1 MGFKVGII
9 GCGHVGS
16 DVAFS
21 LVTQAVCDEIVL
33 VDEQMEKAKS
43 EALELRD
50 MLSLT
55 SGITRITAGTLEA
68 LADADV
74 IVMAIGPKTLLREDR
89 MEELVE
95 TSESIKQ
102 IVPQV
107 VAAGF
112 KGIFLNITN
121 PCDVITSLIQEI
133 SGFPK
138 ARVFGT
144 GTLLD
149 TARMKRVVGEAFG
162 VSNRS
167 VEGFVM
173 GEHGE
178 SQFVAWSTVRIGGIP
193 LSELPEAASIDLVQL
208 KEQVRAGGWHILL
221 GKGWTSF
228 GIATCATAL
237 LLSIRNH
244 AAAVFPVSHFD
255 AEQGCYIGSPAV
267 IGAAGIE
274 SGLMPILTDDER
286 NLYQLSADVIKRAR
300 LTV

>member
-9 GCGHVGS
+9 GCGHVGA

-21 LVTQAVCDEIVL
+21 LVTQSICDELVL
-33 VDEQMEKAKS
+33 VDERADKAQS
-43 EALELRD
+43 EVLELQD

-55 SGITRITAGTLEA
+55 NGMTRITAGVFGD

-74 IVMAIGPKTLLREDR
+74 VVTAIGPKTLLREDR
-89 MEELVE
+89 MEELIE
-95 TSESIKQ
+95 TSQSIKQ

-133 SGFPK
+133 SGFPES
-138 ARVFGT
+138 RVFGT

-149 TARMKRVVGEAFG
+149 TARMKRVVSEAFG

-167 VEGFVM
+167 VEGYVM

-193 LSELPEAASIDLVQL
+193 LLELPEAAGVDLAQL
-208 KEQVRAGGWHILL
+208 KDQVRAGGWNILL

-228 GIATCATAL
+228 GIATCAAAL
-237 LLSIRNH
+237 LLAIRND

-255 AEQGCYIGSPAV
+255 AEEGCYIGSPAV
-267 IGAAGIE
+267 VGAAGIKCDW
-274 SGLMPILTDDER
+274 MPALTADER
-286 NLYQLSADVIKRAR
+286 KLYQLSADVIKQAR